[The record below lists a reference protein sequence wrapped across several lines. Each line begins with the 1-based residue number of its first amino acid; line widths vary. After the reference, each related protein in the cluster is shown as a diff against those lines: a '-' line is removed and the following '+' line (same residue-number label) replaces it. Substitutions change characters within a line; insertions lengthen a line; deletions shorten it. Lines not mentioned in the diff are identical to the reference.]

1 MKTLFRL
8 LRPDAERVWHDT
20 EVRQRFS
27 RYYDIM
33 RNNRVARYLIAKKIA
48 VEKPTNEDSKDQ
60 LPLEK
65 LWAQHDAA
73 IPRFKTLLKRLDAG
87 EAEYDSLDTPEYSFL
102 DLKVALL
109 QRILANCELCE
120 RRCQKNRYQ
129 EHGYCRLGPDPVI
142 SSAFLHHGEEGPL
155 VPSGTIFFESCV
167 FRCVFCQNSDISQE
181 WDRKNGKTISG
192 EVMAP
197 ERMARIARHLAK
209 EGARNINY
217 VTPTPNAAAIIT
229 SLKAQTTNITQLW
242 NSNMY
247 STEQVWRVIL
257 DVMDFHL
264 PDFKY
269 WENAFARKMSGV
281 RDYRETVARN
291 IRLAHE
297 EGSGEII
304 IRHLVMPGRIEA
316 DTLPIL
322 EWVAEEVPQALVNIM
337 GQYRPAYKV
346 RHDSQ
351 YRDFRRGA
359 TRKEMEQAYKKADE
373 LGILWRPVS

>member
-1 MKTLFRL
+1 LFRL

-20 EVRQRFS
+20 EVRRRFS

-33 RNNRVARYLIAKKIA
+33 HNNRVARYLIAKKIP
-48 VEKPTNEDSKDQ
+48 VEKPANEDPNHQ
-60 LPLEK
+60 IPVEK

-73 IPRFKTLLKRLDAG
+73 VPRFKALLKQLDAG
-87 EAEYDSLDTPEYSFL
+87 EVDYDSLDSPEYSFL
-102 DLKVALL
+102 DSKITLL

-120 RRCQKNRYQ
+120 RRCQKNRYK
-129 EHGYCRLGPDPVI
+129 EYGYCRLGSDPVI

-217 VTPTPNAAAIIT
+217 VTPTPNAAAIIA
-229 SLKAQTTNITQLW
+229 SLKTQTTNITQLW

-247 STEQVWRVIL
+247 STEQVWRIIL

-269 WENAFARKMSGV
+269 WENDFARQMSGV
-281 RDYRETVARN
+281 RHYRETIARN
-291 IRLAHE
+291 IKLAYE

-304 IRHLVMPGRIEA
+304 IRHLVMPGRINA
-316 DTLPIL
+316 DALPIL

-351 YRDFRRGA
+351 YRDFRRGP